1 MQCQF
6 TLKAVRNSMLICSVL
21 GGVASSGAYAAESI
35 ENIFYKAEIMLKRNP
50 AQLAEFREYKADVF
64 QKLRGFLDR
73 NNTESYVAH
82 IGYLEDNVRRLDAT
96 FIQTST
102 CIKSLAQG
110 LHGEMRSLL
119 DLLRKYIGTRSSTS
133 LGVQI
138 IQFRHLLPKVI
149 IAEVGG
155 EYALLG
161 LLEHRM
167 SC

>member
-6 TLKAVRNSMLICSVL
+6 TLKAIRNSMLICSVL

-50 AQLAEFREYKADVF
+50 AQLSELREYKADVF

-82 IGYLEDNVRRLDAT
+82 IGYLEDNVRCLDAR
-96 FIQTST
+96 FIQTNS

-110 LHGEMRSLL
+110 LHREMRALL
-119 DLLRKYIGTRSSTS
+119 DLLRKYIGTRSYAK
-133 LGVQI
+133 LGYEI
-138 IQFRHLLPKVI
+138 IQFKHLLPKVI

-155 EYALLG
+155 EFALLG
-161 LLEHRM
+161 LLDYRM